1 MSTAKD
7 LMAGDFSRNLL
18 SVWDVVLT
26 ITIICCSVA
35 LFGVEYMLI
44 EGITEAITVG
54 EFSLLNGVVST
65 IVMQSQIGV
74 LGVELFL
81 LTNTTALINNNT
93 FN

>member
-7 LMAGDFSRNLL
+7 LMAGEFSRNLL
-18 SVWDVVLT
+18 TVWDVVLT

-44 EGITEAITVG
+44 EGIAEAITVG
-54 EFSLLNGVVST
+54 EFSLLNGVST
-65 IVMQSQIGV
+65 IVTQSQIGV
-74 LGVELFL
+74 VGMGLFL